1 MKQLVLTLFTA
12 LFLCFIASPAVPA
25 AEVNEFEIVV
35 ADGFIGFE
43 QAYQVDALA
52 KSSNKPNNIMS
63 QSKTLTAA
71 VAKIKQDKLDQRR
84 TVLSKID
91 QEFVDE
97 TVKLGIE
104 SGVAVDK
111 SIVKSASKEVQK
123 TYQKASKKLKTAP
136 EPDADS
142 DGGGEADETDPGIPT
157 KANTKAEIQSWL
169 TEHKV
174 EFETDANKD
183 ALLALVAKSQ

>member
-1 MKQLVLTLFTA
+1 
-12 LFLCFIASPAVPA
+12 
-25 AEVNEFEIVV
+25 
-35 ADGFIGFE
+35 
-43 QAYQVDALA
+43 
-52 KSSNKPNNIMS
+52 MS

-111 SIVKSASKEVQK
+111 SIVKSASEEVQK
-123 TYQKASKKLKTAP
+123 AYQKASKKLKPAP

-142 DGGGEADETDPGIPT
+142 NGGGEANETDPGIPT